1 VINQFKVLDKM
12 KVNYAKSIYNITGK
26 VIPANNG
33 IAYELSTSQ
42 NSNGIRYTLDG
53 TDPTINSKTYQKAVQ
68 IPNSLTIK
76 CLF

>member
-1 VINQFKVLDKM
+1 M

-26 VIPANNG
+26 VIPSNNG

-53 TDPTINSKTYQKAVQ
+53 TDPSINSKTYQRLLRFQ
-68 IPNSLTIK
+68 IL
-76 CLF
+76 